1 MIKLHEVCTQYNDI
15 NEVLSCE
22 GTKYSVLDHDVD
34 KLIGE
39 LIFSEGKDPLDV
51 EATLQPLPINM
62 VYQVVTNCTPTI
74 NIENPKPVPPKLI
87 LNAGQLVSSYFSK
100 VD

>member
-1 MIKLHEVCTQYNDI
+1 MIQSEVCTQYNDI

-51 EATLQPLPINM
+51 EATLQLLPINM

-74 NIENPKPVPPKLI
+74 NIGNPKPVPPKLI
-87 LNAGQLVSSYFSK
+87 LNAGQLVSSYISK
-100 VD
+100 VG